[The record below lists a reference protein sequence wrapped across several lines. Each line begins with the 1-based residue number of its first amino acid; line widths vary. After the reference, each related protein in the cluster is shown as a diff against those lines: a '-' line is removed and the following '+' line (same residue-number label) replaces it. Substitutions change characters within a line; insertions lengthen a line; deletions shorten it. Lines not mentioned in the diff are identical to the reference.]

1 VLSGYDIDRY
11 ASMRDEALLRW
22 QMLYP
27 QHELHTPVAE
37 IIYDLIPEILGF
49 TIELVD
55 HLPYD
60 WFAYTDYLKGQI
72 LVLDDAAY
80 QCKLDRFCQY
90 DPDLEQHRVQTIL
103 HEGAGHAALPEH
115 RRYAQMRKKLAEL
128 YGHGFPQSASNILVR
143 KERQI
148 ESEAHIAAQVWAV
161 PEWQLVTRPEYSL
174 LKQWTAAKAPR
185 SPHEIYFNVIKPLSG
200 HFGVTPSNVR
210 YLLARYG
217 LITSRPDRVGEL
229 NIGLPESLPSWTD
242 RVEAH
247 PFPIPP
253 GQERPSLRG

>member
-1 VLSGYDIDRY
+1 
-11 ASMRDEALLRW
+11 MRDEALLRW
-22 QMLYP
+22 QTLHP
-27 QHELHTPVAE
+27 QHDLHTPVAE

-60 WFAYTDYLKGQI
+60 WFAYTDYSKGQI

-103 HEGAGHAALPEH
+103 HEGAGHVALAEH
-115 RRYAQMRKKLAEL
+115 RRYAQMRKKLAEI

-148 ESEAHIAAQVWAV
+148 ESEAHVAAQVWAV
-161 PEWQLVTRPEYSL
+161 PEWQLVMRPEYLL
-174 LKQWTAAKAPR
+174 LKRWIMEAVPR
-185 SPHEIYFNVIKPLSG
+185 SPYEIYYDVIKPLSD
-200 HFGVTPSNVR
+200 HFGITPSNMR

-217 LITSRPDRVGEL
+217 LITSPLGGPGEF
-229 NIGLPESLPSWTD
+229 NIGLAESLPSWAGW
-242 RVEAH
+242 VEAH
-247 PFPIPP
+247 PFPVPP